1 MECPKC
7 GGGTYL
13 IDEELIQVLEN
24 TDPMKIMFKAI
35 FSCRACN
42 ERFSRIFYDDLGARK
57 KPPEVRQYPYQGQ
70 AGQGQ
75 QYEPVRPAEA
85 KKEEDDPAEGLRFF

>member
-13 IDEELIQVLEN
+13 IDEELIKVLDN

-35 FSCRACN
+35 FTCRACS
-42 ERFSRIFYDDLGARK
+42 ERFSRIYYDDLGARK

-70 AGQGQ
+70 PNQ
-75 QYEPVRPAEA
+75 QYEQVRPVDTTEPKSEDEA
-85 KKEEDDPAEGLRFF
+85 AEGLKFF

>member
-35 FSCRACN
+35 FSCRACT

-57 KPPEVRQYPYQGQ
+57 KPPEVRPYPYQGHQ
-70 AGQGQ
+70 GQGQ
-75 QYEPVRPAEA
+75 QYEPVRPADA
-85 KKEEDDPAEGLRFF
+85 KQEEDDPAEGLRFF